1 MLGAP
6 ANPASQSYNHNYQH
20 ISQASQIYKSQK
32 LRAQASIQ
40 DSPYKAIEMQN
51 SSTHA
56 TNNHGASSG
65 DNNTTSA
72 STGVSAGSGASTN
85 LQGLP
90 QTKQKQRQM
99 MSPTKLKKSDPELQF
114 AGSNSGSGYKVS
126 RPQMLNIGLTSD
138 Y

>member
-1 MLGAP
+1 
-6 ANPASQSYNHNYQH
+6 
-20 ISQASQIYKSQK
+20 
-32 LRAQASIQ
+32 
-40 DSPYKAIEMQN
+40 MQN
-51 SSTHA
+51 SSSHT
-56 TNNHGASSG
+56 TNNNSNSQG

-114 AGSNSGSGYKVS
+114 AGSNNNSNYKVS
-126 RPQMLNIGLTSD
+126 RPQMLNIGLSSD
-138 Y
+138 YQDRSVITMFGNSPEKHK